1 MVFER
6 YDLSHGLPVP
16 LGWPMVPWCPESL
29 RAVQPQYAESE
40 TVDDVCAQGPVKAI
54 TRRQCG
60 RGSLAD
66 IFREVDE
73 EVRSERAK
81 ELWRKYGAFVIGA
94 AVLAVLAV
102 GGFQLWNHLQAEAA
116 AEASLRLEE
125 AAVQADGE
133 KPADA
138 AAAFAALAAEGGGA
152 GLLARF
158 GEAAELARQGGIEA
172 ALARYE
178 ALAADEDTDPVY
190 RDLARLFQGMT
201 ELDAGRP
208 EAAIA
213 ALEGLSG
220 ALRYSAAET
229 IAAAHAALGDRTA
242 AVAGFKALADDAA
255 APVGVRRRSAEMLA
269 ALGEAS

>member
-1 MVFER
+1 M
-6 YDLSHGLPVP
+6 
-16 LGWPMVPWCPESL
+16 
-29 RAVQPQYAESE
+29 
-40 TVDDVCAQGPVKAI
+40 
-54 TRRQCG
+54 
-60 RGSLAD
+60 AD

-73 EVRSERAK
+73 EVRAERAR
-81 ELWRKYGAFVIGA
+81 EIWRKYGVFVVGA

-102 GGFQLWNHLQAEAA
+102 GGFQLWKHMQAEAA

-125 AAVQADGE
+125 AAVLAGQD

-158 GEAAELARQGGIEA
+158 GEAAELARQGDADA

-178 ALAADEDTDPVY
+178 ALAAEEDAAPVY

-220 ALRYSAAET
+220 ALRHSAAET
-229 IAAAHAALGDRTA
+229 VAAARAALGETTA
-242 AVAGFKALADDAA
+242 AVAGFKALADDPE
-255 APVGVRRRSAEMLA
+255 APAGVRRRAAEMLA
-269 ALGEAS
+269 ALGGAS

>member
-1 MVFER
+1 M
-6 YDLSHGLPVP
+6 
-16 LGWPMVPWCPESL
+16 
-29 RAVQPQYAESE
+29 
-40 TVDDVCAQGPVKAI
+40 
-54 TRRQCG
+54 
-60 RGSLAD
+60 AD

-73 EVRSERAK
+73 EVRAERART
-81 ELWRKYGAFVIGA
+81 LWRKYGVLVVGA

-102 GGFQLWNHLQAEAA
+102 GGFQLWKYMQAEAA

-125 AAVQADGE
+125 AAALAGQD

-158 GEAAELARQGGIEA
+158 GEAAALARQGDTDA
-172 ALARYE
+172 ALARYA
-178 ALAADEDTDPVY
+178 ALAADEDAAPVY
-190 RDLARLFQGMT
+190 RDLARLFRGMT
-201 ELDAGRP
+201 ELDVGRP

-229 IAAAHAALGDRTA
+229 VAAARAALGETTA
-242 AVAGFKALADDAA
+242 AVAGFKALADDPE
-255 APVGVRRRSAEMLA
+255 APAGLRRRAAEMLA
-269 ALGEAS
+269 ALGESS

>member
-1 MVFER
+1 M
-6 YDLSHGLPVP
+6 
-16 LGWPMVPWCPESL
+16 
-29 RAVQPQYAESE
+29 
-40 TVDDVCAQGPVKAI
+40 
-54 TRRQCG
+54 
-60 RGSLAD
+60 AD

-73 EVRSERAK
+73 EVRAERAR
-81 ELWRKYGAFVIGA
+81 EIWRKYGVFVVGA

-102 GGFQLWNHLQAEAA
+102 GGFQLWKHMQAEAA

-125 AAVQADGE
+125 AAVLAGQD

-158 GEAAELARQGGIEA
+158 GEAAELARQGDADA

-178 ALAADEDTDPVY
+178 ALAAEEDAAPVY

-220 ALRYSAAET
+220 ALRHSAAET
-229 IAAAHAALGDRTA
+229 MAAARAALGETTA
-242 AVAGFKALADDAA
+242 AVAGFKALADDPE
-255 APVGVRRRSAEMLA
+255 APAGVRRRAAEMLA
-269 ALGEAS
+269 ALGGAS